1 MASTPKPEPY
11 RPTDQRSLAQS
22 NPSIQS
28 QTGAA
33 AVGRKAYAT
42 LCSTVQLSGAELS
55 RNGLHVRLD
64 DIAR

>member
-11 RPTDQRSLAQS
+11 RPTDQRSLAD
-22 NPSIQS
+22 PIHPS
-28 QTGAA
+28 QTDAA